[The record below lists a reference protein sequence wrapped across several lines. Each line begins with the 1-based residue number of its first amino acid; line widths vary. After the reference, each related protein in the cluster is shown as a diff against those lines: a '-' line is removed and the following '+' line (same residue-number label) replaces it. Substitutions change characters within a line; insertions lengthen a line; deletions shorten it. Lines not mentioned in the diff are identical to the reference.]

1 MQSESALPKQ
11 LLIPMN
17 IEAPNGSK
25 PEPSASQ
32 QSARPKLQLKRWQVL
47 SLLPLVLLPV
57 GAIAAN
63 KLIGSAA
70 SEADLSQTIPVQAV
84 TVEAVDGYAVG
95 RSYSGELVA
104 GRTSDL
110 SFELA
115 GKVVEILVDEGEAVS
130 TGEPLARLDT
140 RSLQAQRQQLV
151 AQRDQAI
158 ARLQELEAG
167 PRSQDIAAARAAV
180 ADLQNQVDLAR
191 LQETRRQSLYERGA
205 ISREELDQQTF
216 GTGSLESRLQQAQS
230 TLEELLEGT
239 RTEQVA
245 AQAAAVRQLEAAI
258 AAIDI
263 DLSKSILTAPFNGRV
278 SQRLIDEGAVV
289 SGGQALI
296 KLLEGDTLEARIGV
310 PADVADTLPIG
321 SPQQVTVG
329 DRTIAATVTAQLPE
343 VDPTSRTVT
352 LVLTLQAEASIPVGQ
367 TARLSGSETQAA
379 EGFWLPATA
388 LVPAEQGLWSV
399 YVAKAEAKAQE
410 NGHTVTR
417 RDVEVLHTEGD
428 RVLVRGTLQAGDRA
442 ITSGTHRIVPGQAI
456 TLISP

>member
-11 LLIPMN
+11 LLIPMD

-32 QSARPKLQLKRWQVL
+32 QSARPKLQLKRWQVM

-70 SEADLSQTIPVQAV
+70 SEADSSQTIPVQAV

-245 AQAAAVRQLEAAI
+245 AQAAAVRQL
-258 AAIDI
+258 
-263 DLSKSILTAPFNGRV
+263 
-278 SQRLIDEGAVV
+278 
-289 SGGQALI
+289 
-296 KLLEGDTLEARIGV
+296 
-310 PADVADTLPIG
+310 
-321 SPQQVTVG
+321 
-329 DRTIAATVTAQLPE
+329 
-343 VDPTSRTVT
+343 
-352 LVLTLQAEASIPVGQ
+352 
-367 TARLSGSETQAA
+367 
-379 EGFWLPATA
+379 
-388 LVPAEQGLWSV
+388 
-399 YVAKAEAKAQE
+399 
-410 NGHTVTR
+410 
-417 RDVEVLHTEGD
+417 
-428 RVLVRGTLQAGDRA
+428 
-442 ITSGTHRIVPGQAI
+442 
-456 TLISP
+456 